1 MFLNRSTASRAV
13 SAVLVI
19 LAIALGGSVASAQG
33 PTLKVGLQGVF
44 SGELAAY
51 GDRQKGGVL
60 FALTKIGEVRVKD
73 QPVKVELVYADDQG
87 SGEKGP
93 IAAQQLID
101 ARVNVVIG
109 PGFSGP
115 SASAMPLYRQARIP
129 AVSPFTSANNL
140 TNIGGGW
147 YFRVSQRN
155 DCQGETLADMAKG
168 LGAKRVVIVDDNEG
182 YGTDISRSVA
192 KSLGPLGI
200 QAVGQYHGTLGMT
213 DWSPII
219 QRIRQDNP
227 DVVVYNGYHTEA
239 GRLIQQARDRGVTA
253 KFLGSDGILDPGIFK
268 VAPAE
273 KLTDVSAIRPSPA
286 FVRGSESA
294 EYKRFQEQYPVF
306 AKAQKLSITDADQY
320 SANAYDAM
328 HLVMDA
334 VRRAQSTE
342 GPAIADALRATEYV
356 GMTGRF
362 QFEANGERK
371 GCRISYFRLAGSEIQ
386 PAPTPGQ

>member
-1 MFLNRSTASRAV
+1 MAARWVGTILTLA
-13 SAVLVI
+13 VI
-19 LAIALGGSVASAQG
+19 LLHTPLGLAQG
-33 PTLKVGLQGVF
+33 PTLKIGLQGVF

-60 FALTKIGEVRVKD
+60 FALSKAGELRIRE
-73 QPVKVELVYADDQG
+73 QPVKIELVYADDQG

-115 SASAMPLYRQARIP
+115 SASAMPLYKQAKIP

-140 TNIGGGW
+140 TVIGGGW

-155 DCQGETLADMAKG
+155 DCQGETLADIAKG

-192 KSLGPLGI
+192 KSLGPLGL
-200 QAVGQYHGTLGMT
+200 QVVGQYHGALGMT

-219 QRIRQDNP
+219 QRIRQDTP

-273 KLTDVSAIRPSPA
+273 KLTDVSAIRTVPPT
-286 FVRGSESA
+286 FIRGSESA
-294 EYKRFQEQYPVF
+294 EYKRFQEQYPEF
-306 AKAQKLSITDADQY
+306 AKTQKLSITDADQY
-320 SANAYDAM
+320 SANAYDATF
-328 HLVMDA
+328 LVLDA
-334 VRRAQSTE
+334 VRRAQSVDGT
-342 GPAIADALRATEYV
+342 AVADALRATEYV

-362 QFEANGERK
+362 QFDASGERK
-371 GCRISYFRLAGSEIQ
+371 GCRISYFRLVGSEIQ
-386 PAPTPGQ
+386 PTPAPGH